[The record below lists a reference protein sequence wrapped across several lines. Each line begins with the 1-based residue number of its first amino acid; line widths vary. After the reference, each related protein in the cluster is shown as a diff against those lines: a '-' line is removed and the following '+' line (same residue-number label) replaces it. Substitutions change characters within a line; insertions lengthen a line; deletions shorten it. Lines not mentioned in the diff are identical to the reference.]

1 MPHIRI
7 DEAVAEQMPGLE
19 VNKET
24 FVELATLAELDEPTL
39 DELSVVI
46 TETIPER
53 RKRLGAGVGRYM
65 SFGHPTGG
73 YYGRDKEIRVYRRG
87 ASTPEEMTTS
97 IIRGIAAA
105 WSQRGTD
112 YEQTDLA
119 SRLQYTYLAGGATVG
134 AAIGNVPALLHATVG
149 SAESMGDWIFN
160 GSVVGSVGGVFVGLF
175 RGMSVAMDRYPNAGS
190 GGLGFY
196 MAEGASEHLN
206 KVYAERFAQTAPLVS
221 VGRN

>member
-1 MPHIRI
+1 MPHIHI
-7 DEAVAEQMPGLE
+7 EGAVAEKMPGLE
-19 VNKET
+19 VNQET
-24 FVELATLAELDEPTL
+24 FVELATLAELDKPTV

-53 RKRLGAGVGRYM
+53 RKRLGAGAGRYM

-87 ASTPEEMTTS
+87 APTPEDMTTS

-119 SRLQYTYLAGGATVG
+119 SRLQYTYLAGGAAVG

-149 SAESMGDWIFN
+149 SAENMGDWIFN
-160 GSVVGSVGGVFVGLF
+160 GSWAGGVGGVFVGLF

-196 MAEGASEHLN
+196 MAEGVSEHLN
-206 KVYAERFAQTAPLVS
+206 KLYTERFAQTAPLVTVAS
-221 VGRN
+221 

>member
-7 DEAVAEQMPGLE
+7 EEAVAEKMPGLA
-19 VNKET
+19 VNEDT
-24 FVELATLAELDEPTL
+24 FVELATLAELEEPML

-87 ASTPEEMTTS
+87 APTPEDMTIS
-97 IIRGIAAA
+97 IIRGLAAA

-112 YEQTDLA
+112 YEQSALA
-119 SRLQYTYLAGGATVG
+119 SRLQYTYLAGGTALGATL
-134 AAIGNVPALLHATVG
+134 GNVPALLHATVG
-149 SAESMGDWIFN
+149 SAENMGDWIFN
-160 GSVVGSVGGVFVGLF
+160 GSIVGGVSGVFVGLF

-196 MAEGASEHLN
+196 MAEGVSEHLN
-206 KVYAERFAQTAPLVS
+206 KLYAERFAQTAPLVTAAS
-221 VGRN
+221 